1 MSIVKIKFCISWVNL
16 NTKHLWLYCSYEP
29 SRFNVV
35 FRWYWWQFE
44 CVAEQLIFNIGIQKA
59 AHDIHTCI
67 YIDMWTLNIK
77 RKAEICVQQKRYM
90 PQPATQPT
98 SQNMHANTFRFLR
111 GKAAKRTKIN
121 YSTGIV
127 RAATA
132 ALKRKKKKEICMRH
146 KPYAI
151 WAFFSGFYFSFFFP
165 HPNVCKNHVQ
175 REKTDARMS
184 CENNDVSFNTFLW
197 LLTTFTSDV
206 RVCVYNLRMRYMKKK
221 NHSVNKA

>member
-1 MSIVKIKFCISWVNL
+1 MNRRGSMLYSVDIDGSLSVWLSNLFSIL
-16 NTKHLWLYCSYEP
+16 
-29 SRFNVV
+29 V
-35 FRWYWWQFE
+35 FRKQHMTYMH
-44 CVAEQLIFNIGIQKA
+44 AS
-59 AHDIHTCI
+59 I
-67 YIDMWTLNIK
+67 YMWTLNIK

-121 YSTGIV
+121 CSTGIV

-132 ALKRKKKKEICMRH
+132 AMKRKKICMRH

-151 WAFFSGFYFSFFFP
+151 WVFFSGFYFSFFFP

-197 LLTTFTSDV
+197 LLTTFYLECAS
-206 RVCVYNLRMRYMKKK
+206 VCL
-221 NHSVNKA
+221 

>member
-1 MSIVKIKFCISWVNL
+1 MNRRGSMLYSVDIDGSLSVWLSNLFSIL
-16 NTKHLWLYCSYEP
+16 
-29 SRFNVV
+29 V
-35 FRWYWWQFE
+35 FRKQHMTYMH
-44 CVAEQLIFNIGIQKA
+44 AS
-59 AHDIHTCI
+59 I
-67 YIDMWTLNIK
+67 YMWTLNIK

-151 WAFFSGFYFSFFFP
+151 WAFFSGFYFSFFSLIQTCAKIMC
-165 HPNVCKNHVQ
+165 NAKRQMLVCHAKI
-175 REKTDARMS
+175 MML
-184 CENNDVSFNTFLW
+184 VSTLFYGCW
-197 LLTTFTSDV
+197 QHFTSDV

>member
-1 MSIVKIKFCISWVNL
+1 MSKSQHKTPLTLLQLWTVAVQCCISLILMAVWVCG
-16 NTKHLWLYCSYEP
+16 W
-29 SRFNVV
+29 
-35 FRWYWWQFE
+35 
-44 CVAEQLIFNIGIQKA
+44 EQLIFNIGIQKA
-59 AHDIHTCI
+59 AHSIRTCI

-77 RKAEICVQQKRYM
+77 RKAEICVQQKRYI

-132 ALKRKKKKEICMRH
+132 AMKRKKICMRH

-151 WAFFSGFYFSFFFP
+151 WVFFSGFYFSFFSFLIQTCAKIMC
-165 HPNVCKNHVQ
+165 NAKRQMLVCHAKI
-175 REKTDARMS
+175 MML
-184 CENNDVSFNTFLW
+184 VSTLFYGCW
-197 LLTTFTSDV
+197 QHFTSSV
-206 RVCVYNLRMRYMKKK
+206 RVYVYNLRLRCMKKK
-221 NHSVNKA
+221 SFRQ